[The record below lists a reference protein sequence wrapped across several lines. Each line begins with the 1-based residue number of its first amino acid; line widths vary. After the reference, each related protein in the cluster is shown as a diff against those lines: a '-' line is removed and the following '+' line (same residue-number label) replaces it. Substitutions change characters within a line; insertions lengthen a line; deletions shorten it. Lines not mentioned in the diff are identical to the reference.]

1 MTIAFLTLFFGL
13 ITGPYPI
20 ELTVSGP
27 AAAVEILVDGRSAGT
42 LPGAPW
48 KGTINFGSSLLPH
61 QVVARALDA
70 QGQELGRAEEWVN
83 LAQPIS
89 KAEIVLEGG
98 GSGPPKAAKVAWTN
112 LKGEKPQSISLTL
125 DGLPVRLDANGRGA
139 LPAHDLGS
147 IHVLTAQVDFNP
159 LESVRRDLA
168 YGGEYGSEVSTE
180 LTGVPVRARSGEI
193 PPAGKLGGWLTAG
206 GKPLS
211 VAAVENGPAKLY
223 VVRVPT
229 AQEVAEKMGRV
240 GHLARDIRYEM
251 QLGKEDGIRFVFPVP
266 KRIAGSGDQL
276 SDLFDISPVSDYRT
290 GSLPWLLRSL
300 RPPEKPIARRNGR
313 LILADTPVTGP
324 PRIADAVAVAGLQ
337 AAAENRRRAVLL
349 VLSGDEKEKDASTYD
364 PARVRRYLAALRV
377 PLVVWTLG
385 KPEPGSLAEAW
396 GPSENIEMSQ
406 TLYKAAGEL
415 RGLLG
420 SQRIVLVDGR
430 LLPQSIALSPQA
442 AGLELVGATP

>member
-27 AAAVEILVDGRSAGT
+27 AASVEIVVDGRSAGT

-61 QVVARALDA
+61 QIVARALDA
-70 QGQELGRAEEWVN
+70 QRHELARAEEWVN
-83 LAQPIS
+83 LAHPLS

-98 GSGPPKAAKVAWTN
+98 GGSPPKAAKVVWTN
-112 LKGEKPQSISLTL
+112 LKGEKPQATSLTF
-125 DGLPVRLDANGRGA
+125 DGLPVALDANGRGA
-139 LPAHDLGS
+139 LPAHDLTS

-159 LESVRRDLA
+159 LESVRQDLA

-180 LTGVPVRARSGEI
+180 LTGVPVRARSGEL
-193 PPAGKLGGWLTAG
+193 PPAGRLGGWLTAA
-206 GKPLS
+206 GKPLT

-251 QLGKEDGIRFVFPVP
+251 QLGKEDGVRFVFPVP

-290 GSLPWLLRSL
+290 GSLPWLLKTL
-300 RPPEKPIARRNGR
+300 RPSQEPSAWQSGLRID
-313 LILADTPVTGP
+313 IHPVTGP

-349 VLSGDEKEKDASTYD
+349 VLSGDEKDASTYD

-377 PLVVWTLG
+377 PLVVWTLE
-385 KPEPGSLAEAW
+385 KPAPGSPAEAW
-396 GPSENIEMSQ
+396 GPSQDVSLAQ
-406 TLYKAAGEL
+406 TVYKAAAEL
-415 RGLLG
+415 RDLLD

-430 LLPQSIALSPQA
+430 FLPQSLALSPQA
-442 AGLELVGATP
+442 AGVELVGGTP

>member
-13 ITGPYPI
+13 ITGPYPV

-27 AAAVEILVDGRSAGT
+27 AASVEIVVDGRSAGT

-70 QGQELGRAEEWVN
+70 QGHELGRAEEWVN
-83 LAQPIS
+83 LAHPPS

-98 GSGPPKAAKVAWTN
+98 GKGPPKAAKVVWTN
-112 LKGEKPQSISLTL
+112 LKGEKPHAVSLAF
-125 DGLPVRLDANGRGA
+125 DGLPVALDANGRGT

-147 IHVLTAQVDFNP
+147 IHVLTAQVDFTP
-159 LESVRRDLA
+159 LESVRQDLA
-168 YGGEYGSEVSTE
+168 YGGEYGSEVATE
-180 LTGVPVRARSGEI
+180 LTGVPVRARSGEV
-193 PPAGKLGGWLTAG
+193 PPAGKLAGQLTAK
-206 GKPLS
+206 GKPLT

-229 AQEVAEKMGRV
+229 AKEVAEKMGRV

-251 QLGKEDGIRFVFPVP
+251 QLGKEDGIRFVFPIP

-290 GSLPWLLRSL
+290 GSLPWLLRNL
-300 RPPEKPIARRNGR
+300 RPPEKPGDWRIERRTDVSTSD
-313 LILADTPVTGP
+313 LPM
-324 PRIADAVAVAGLQ
+324 RIADAVAVAGLQ

-349 VLSGDEKEKDASTYD
+349 VLSGDEKDASTYD

-377 PLVVWTLG
+377 PLVVWTLE
-385 KPEPGSLAEAW
+385 KPAPGSPAEAW
-396 GPSENIEMSQ
+396 GPSASISLSQ
-406 TLYKAAGEL
+406 ALYKAAGEL
-415 RGLLG
+415 RDLLD

-430 LLPQSIALSPQA
+430 YLPQSIALSPQA
-442 AGLELVGATP
+442 SGLELVGGTP